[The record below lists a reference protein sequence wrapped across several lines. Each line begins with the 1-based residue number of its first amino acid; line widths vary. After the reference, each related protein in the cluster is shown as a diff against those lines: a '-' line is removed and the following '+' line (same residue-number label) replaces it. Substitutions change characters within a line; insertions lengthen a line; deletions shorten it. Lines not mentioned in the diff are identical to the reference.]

1 MEIKHSIPFVYAKA
15 FAYVFVPPLIAYFF
29 LPYSLG
35 VALLSF
41 VYILIAGFF
50 TIYLYLAKEGVCF
63 LFALEN
69 IATLIQSG
77 GQFSGV
83 VYSSRD
89 LYVNDDFEVIYREKK
104 RRRRNWLGGLTLYG
118 ITPHMDIL
126 FIPLNHNK
134 LLEKRNDASQEIQ
147 YYVQKTIKQTSR
159 IDLKITNYPMFFG
172 EMETKDRIQIFVI
185 LVVTLRVSNIYTF
198 LRNRDPYGR
207 LEEFLLAAFR
217 DFVRSFSTDELIGK
231 GIGEE
236 IEATEMVS
244 MLGKQFFDYLTSSP
258 SKTNIRI
265 EVNDRRMKIEDLGLE
280 IINFSVLDIG
290 LKDEAARK
298 AAELLYEATKKAE
311 VILIEAE
318 AEADKIGIL
327 ANAEANRIEV
337 IGRMCE
343 KFNVSVSL
351 KLLLEKM
358 GVAEANYLFYHGDF
372 AKGIPKGTVPQF
384 TEDDFKRLLEKVL
397 EEYK

>member
-1 MEIKHSIPFVYAKA
+1 
-15 FAYVFVPPLIAYFF
+15 
-29 LPYSLG
+29 
-35 VALLSF
+35 
-41 VYILIAGFF
+41 
-50 TIYLYLAKEGVCF
+50 
-63 LFALEN
+63 
-69 IATLIQSG
+69 
-77 GQFSGV
+77 
-83 VYSSRD
+83 
-89 LYVNDDFEVIYREKK
+89 
-104 RRRRNWLGGLTLYG
+104 
-118 ITPHMDIL
+118 
-126 FIPLNHNK
+126 
-134 LLEKRNDASQEIQ
+134 
-147 YYVQKTIKQTSR
+147 
-159 IDLKITNYPMFFG
+159 MFFG
-172 EMETKDRIQIFVI
+172 EMETKDRIQVFAI

-217 DFVRSFSTDELIGK
+217 DFVRNFSTDELIGK

-236 IEATEMVS
+236 VKATEKIS
-244 MLGKQFFDYLTSSP
+244 MLGKEFFKCLESSP
-258 SKTNIRI
+258 NKTNIRI
-265 EVNDRRMKIEDLGLE
+265 EVKDRRMKIEDLGLE
-280 IINFSVLDIG
+280 IINFSVLDVG
-290 LKDEAARK
+290 LKDKAARE

-318 AEADKIGIL
+318 AEADRIGIL